1 MNKPTRLIAL
11 LVALS
16 IVASLASAQ
25 GRITSPK
32 QEFGFIV
39 GEDYQLINSTQLSAY
54 WKKLAAE
61 SDRMKLVEI
70 GKSSEG
76 RPMLMALISSPKNLG
91 KLEQYKQISR
101 RLALAQG
108 LTDAEAKK
116 LASQGKAVVWID
128 GGLHASEIVGSQQ
141 IVELVYQMLTGR
153 DEETLKILDE
163 VILLAVPVNPDG
175 QELVA
180 NWYMR
185 EKDPLKRTM
194 SGLPRLYQ
202 KYVGHD
208 NNRDYYMVTQPETE
222 AVSRQLYI
230 EWHPQFLYN
239 HHQTGPA
246 GTVLFCPPFRDPFY
260 YYFDPMVPVGTDL
273 LGLAMHER
281 FAAEGKPG
289 AIMRSGASYSTWWNG
304 GLRSTGYFHN
314 VIGILTEMIGN
325 PTPMDIPFI
334 PDRVLPKGDYP
345 YPIMPQKWH
354 MRSSIDYSITAD
366 KAILD
371 FAARRREEILF
382 NRYVMGRNAIAKGNT
397 DTWTFEPQQI
407 AALQAQIE
415 KDRSAAAPAA
425 GAAQGPAGAGG
436 GMRGG
441 GSTPLKYYD
450 LLRDPLKRDPRG
462 YIIPSDQADF
472 PTAVKFVNT
481 LIKSG
486 IAVQAATKPF
496 TVLNKTYAAG
506 SYVVKTAQAFRAHV
520 ISMFEPQD
528 HPNDFAYPGGPP
540 RPPYD
545 SAGWTVAFQM
555 GIKFDRILEPF
566 DGPFQEIKG
575 FAKLAGAPL
584 PAVDAWPTAGFLL
597 SHQVN
602 DSAIVVNRVL
612 KAKEDVFWLKKPFQT
627 AKGLWPAG
635 TIYIPNKPAVLPIL
649 SGAVKDLGLTFEAVD
664 VRQVSFE
671 IIQIKQPRLGVW
683 DSYGGSM
690 DSGWAQWIL
699 TQFEFPFEVVYAPG
713 LDAGNLNSKFD
724 VLVFVN
730 GGIPAFGAGG
740 RGGRGGAG
748 GGQANADAVP
758 AEYRAMVGSSSVD
771 KTLPQ
776 IRKFIEGGGTVLAV
790 GSATNLGY
798 HLGLP
803 IANHLVEKTPD
814 GREVPL
820 GNQKCYV
827 PGSILQVR
835 VDNTNPIAFG
845 MPDVVDVFFNNSPVF
860 DMLPDAALRGAQ
872 AAAWF
877 ESTNPLRSGWVW
889 GDEYLW
895 RGVQAVTAMVG
906 KGKVFLFGPEITFR
920 GQPHGTFKFLFNGIF
935 LSGAREGII
944 GGVSGGA
951 KNAPWN

>member
-1 MNKPTRLIAL
+1 MNKLHRPIVLI
-11 LVALS
+11 VALAV
-16 IVASLASAQ
+16 IVSLAPAQ

-32 QEFGFIV
+32 QELGFNV
-39 GEDYQLINSTQLSAY
+39 GDDYQLINYTQLAAY
-54 WKKLAAE
+54 WKRLAKE

-76 RPMLMALISSPKNLG
+76 RPMLMAVISSPKNLG
-91 KLEQYKQISR
+91 KLDLYKQISR

-108 LTDAEAKK
+108 LNDAEAKK
-116 LASQGKAVVWID
+116 LSMQGKAVVWID
-128 GGLHASEIVGSQQ
+128 GGLHATEIVGSQQ
-141 IVELVYQMLTGR
+141 LVELVYQILSGK
-153 DEETLKILDE
+153 DEETLRILDE
-163 VILLAVPVNPDG
+163 VILLACPVNPDG

-185 EKDPLKRTM
+185 DKDPLKRAT

-208 NNRDYYMVTQPETE
+208 NNRDYYMITQPETE

-239 HHQTGPA
+239 HHQSGPA

-314 VIGILTEMIGN
+314 VIGILTEIIGN

-354 MRSSIDYSITAD
+354 FRSSIDYSITAD

-371 FAARRREEILF
+371 FAARRREEILY
-382 NRYVMGRNAIAKGNT
+382 NRYVMGRNAIAKGSR

-407 AALQAQIE
+407 AALQAQIA
-415 KDRSAAAPAA
+415 KDRAAAAPAA
-425 GAAQGPAGAGG
+425 GAPPAAAGPGGG

-441 GSTPLKYYD
+441 GTPLKYYD
-450 LLRDPLKRDPRG
+450 MLRDPSTRDPRG
-462 YIIPSDQADF
+462 FIISSAQADF
-472 PTAVKFVNT
+472 PTATKFVNT

-486 IAVQAATKPF
+486 VTVHQATKPF
-496 TVLNKTYAAG
+496 TILNKTYSAG

-575 FAKLAGAPL
+575 FAKLPVSPL
-584 PAVDAWPTAGFLL
+584 PTPAWPTAGFLL

-602 DSAIVVNRVL
+602 DSAVVVNRLL
-612 KAKEDVFWLKKPFQT
+612 KAKEEVFWLKKPFQT
-627 AKGLWPAG
+627 PTGLWPAG
-635 TIYIPNKPAVLPIL
+635 TIFIPNKPAVLPIL
-649 SGAVKDLGLTFEAVD
+649 SKAIKDLGVSFEAVD
-664 VRQVSFE
+664 A
-671 IIQIKQPRLGVW
+671 KQMPSDVLLLKLPRVGVW
-683 DSYGGSM
+683 DTYGGSM

-699 TQFEFPFEVVYAPG
+699 TQFEFPFEVVYAPM
-713 LDAGNLNSKFD
+713 LDAGNLGSKYD
-724 VLVFVN
+724 VLVFV
-730 GGIPAFGAGG
+730 GSGIPGFGPGG
-740 RGGRGGAG
+740 RGGG
-748 GGQANADAVP
+748 GGQQNLDAIP
-758 AEYRAMVGSSSVD
+758 QEYRGMIGSVTAD
-771 KTLPQ
+771 KTIPQ
-776 IRKFIEGGGTVLAV
+776 IRKFIEEGGTVLTV
-790 GSATNLGY
+790 GGSTSLGY

-814 GREVPL
+814 GREVAL
-820 GNQKCYV
+820 SNQKYYV

-835 VDNTNPIAFG
+835 VDNTNPIAYG
-845 MPDVVDVFFNNSPVF
+845 MPDAVDVFFDNSPVF
-860 DMLPDAALRGAQ
+860 DMLPDAGLRGAQ

-877 ESTNPLRSGWVW
+877 ESANPLRSGWVW

-895 RGVQAVTAMVG
+895 RGVQVVTAAVG
-906 KGKVFLFGPEITFR
+906 KGKVFLFGPAITFR

-935 LSGAREGII
+935 LSTAESRLI
-944 GGVSGGA
+944 GGVVGGA
-951 KNAPWN
+951 KSPGSN